1 MLPVPVPESQ
11 EISRKKTLSC
21 ICFLKISKTFIYLCL
36 NFTFMQYVPCYY
48 RNQVL
53 SLISLWKDEAFED
66 GFEDEDFDLVFGTT
80 EELSYKIK
88 FTDGNHRSKFHGPGW
103 EKLIRDYDL
112 FYGDIIKL
120 DLQAEDF
127 FFPIDLMLS
136 ESRGGHKAFPKPSV
150 GMF

>member
-1 MLPVPVPESQ
+1 MHF
-11 EISRKKTLSC
+11 
-21 ICFLKISKTFIYLCL
+21 FLKISKTFIYLCL

>member
-1 MLPVPVPESQ
+1 
-11 EISRKKTLSC
+11 
-21 ICFLKISKTFIYLCL
+21 
-36 NFTFMQYVPCYY
+36 MQYVPCYY

-53 SLISLWKDEAFED
+53 SLISVRKDEAFED

-103 EKLIRDYDL
+103 EKLIRDYDQ
-112 FYGDIIKL
+112 FYGDIIQL